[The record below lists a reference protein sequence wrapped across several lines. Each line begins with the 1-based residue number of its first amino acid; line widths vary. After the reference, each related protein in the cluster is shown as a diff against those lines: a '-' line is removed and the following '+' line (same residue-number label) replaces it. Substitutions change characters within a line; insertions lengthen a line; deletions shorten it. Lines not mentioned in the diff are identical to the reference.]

1 MQNSVNRV
9 YCGNSWSAIFTTE
22 IGKSIHPSN
31 LHFSRSSVLFIPAVQ
46 SFYSSRFFHLMH
58 KLDAIGNL
66 DFEGLDMDPISPRVI
81 QKTALLLGLI
91 DSKQL
96 PLYNLSPCRGGE
108 VLIELKNG
116 NYEAEIY
123 VYENEEPQLL
133 VFNKE
138 NCLFDG
144 RYTLK
149 DANDYFFG
157 F

>member
-1 MQNSVNRV
+1 
-9 YCGNSWSAIFTTE
+9 
-22 IGKSIHPSN
+22 
-31 LHFSRSSVLFIPAVQ
+31 
-46 SFYSSRFFHLMH
+46 MH
-58 KLDAIGNL
+58 KLDAIGNF
-66 DFEGLDMDPISPRVI
+66 DFEGLDLDPISPRVI
-81 QKTALLLGLI
+81 QKTALLLGLT
-91 DSKQL
+91 DSNQL
-96 PLYNLSPCRGGE
+96 PLYNLSPGRGGE

>member
-1 MQNSVNRV
+1 
-9 YCGNSWSAIFTTE
+9 
-22 IGKSIHPSN
+22 
-31 LHFSRSSVLFIPAVQ
+31 
-46 SFYSSRFFHLMH
+46 MH

-66 DFEGLDMDPISPRVI
+66 DFEGLDMDPISPRII

-91 DSKQL
+91 DSNQL
-96 PLYNLSPCRGGE
+96 PLCNLSSGRGGE

-123 VYENEEPQLL
+123 VNDNEKPQLF

-144 RYTLK
+144 KYILK
-149 DANDYFFG
+149 DANDYLFG